1 VAAGSLMITEAGGLV
16 GNFTGEADFLYQREV
31 VAATPR
37 IYGQLVQ
44 MLTPYTRV
52 IREAEEAGAGV
63 AAAQGTVPSPDASDA
78 TQAFTQTAAPAA
90 PARKA
95 TRVRKADLP
104 TTDDAPF

>member
-1 VAAGSLMITEAGGLV
+1 
-16 GNFTGEADFLYQREV
+16 
-31 VAATPR
+31 
-37 IYGQLVQ
+37 

-52 IREAEEAGAGV
+52 IKEAEEAAAGV
-63 AAAQGTVPSPDASDA
+63 AAAQGTVPAPDASDP